1 MVCPNSP
8 EKRKIK
14 DKIILIREFR
24 AKYSLKILLKILKL
38 NKSTYYYAEKHFD
51 EQISKNNALEDE
63 ILEIFEENYR
73 HYGWPRITA
82 ELRNRGYIVN
92 HKKVQKLMTKL
103 GLKAQPVRRKYSS
116 YKGEI
121 GRIAPNLLARDFGT
135 TGPYQKLGTDIT
147 QFITPYGKL
156 YLSPIIDFHTREILA
171 YDISKNPDMH
181 QIKRMIQQLKEK
193 HGGHLLGAIIH
204 SDQGYQYQHPLYR
217 ELIRS
222 CGMVQS
228 MSRKGNC
235 LDNSPT
241 ENFFGRLKT
250 EMYYP
255 SEYDFSSLE
264 EVEEEIKK
272 YIDYYNNE
280 RIVWKIQSSPIRYR
294 ESLMNVI

>member
-38 NKSTYYYAEKHFD
+38 NKSTYYYADKHFD

-121 GRIAPNLLARDFGT
+121 GRIAANLLARDFGT

-193 HGGHLLGAIIH
+193 HGEHLLGAIIH
-204 SDQGYQYQHPLYR
+204 SDQGYQYQHPMYR
-217 ELIRS
+217 ELIGS

-264 EVEEEIKK
+264 EVEAEIKK